1 MPVTPAPGADL
12 ASSVSVSL
20 PAQTN
25 PSAHTMLGG
34 KKPHGLQRK
43 ERFGFLTPDSC
54 ELVEVWAIGTWGKM
68 VTQGLPAEV
77 LRFLLHSA
85 HKPGSILA
93 PSRDGQ

>member
-34 KKPHGLQRK
+34 KKPHGQQRL
-43 ERFGFLTPDSC
+43 RTFLFSDS
-54 ELVEVWAIGTWGKM
+54 
-68 VTQGLPAEV
+68 
-77 LRFLLHSA
+77 
-85 HKPGSILA
+85 
-93 PSRDGQ
+93 